1 MNTDTLTGS
10 TNDLGGKLKE
20 GLGSTFGDKSL
31 EAEGKSDQLTGKAQK
46 AIGDA
51 RDVVEDTIRPV
62 VDYARQFI
70 KERPFTAATL
80 GGVLGIALINTLRGK

>member
-20 GLGSTFGDKSL
+20 GVGSALGDKNL
-31 EAEGKSDQLTGKAQK
+31 QAEGQGDQFAGKAQK
-46 AIGDA
+46 AIGEA